1 MFKAEENPYSTWLL
15 ESFLICHMCQL
26 TNPSVF
32 AIRNKNPCKEKEA
45 QAIWL
50 QIHFSK
56 DRHSYQALKPL
67 RPCYGWH
74 STSGV
79 NASGL
84 SLAWIQP
91 HFLLLRAKHEGLRS
105 HYTTTVKSP
114 WALNTLPPIFLLH
127 WFESAY
133 LEIEENCIRWLL
145 FPAKITQKGYITLC
159 HLKNNVYLVEQ
170 V

>member
-1 MFKAEENPYSTWLL
+1 MFKSEENPYSTWLL

-74 STSGV
+74 SASGV
-79 NASGL
+79 NANGL

-91 HFLLLRAKHEGLRS
+91 HSLLLRAKHEGLRS
-105 HYTTTVKSP
+105 HYTTSVKSP
-114 WALNTLPPIFLLH
+114 SICRSLGFKHPTSYISVALVWKRILRDRRKLYQMTSVSCQDHTKRIY
-127 WFESAY
+127 Y
-133 LEIEENCIRWLL
+133 LM
-145 FPAKITQKGYITLC
+145 P
-159 HLKNNVYLVEQ
+159 LKK
-170 V
+170 